1 MIRPVSII
9 ASLSLLL
16 LCSFRASAQLQEYN
30 NPDSQTPKS
39 TPSVQKP
46 SYSGE
51 SEAVVALR
59 SARYIFVK
67 STSLLVGRT
76 VIEEK
81 LQKRTEFSKLGLT
94 ITRDEAA
101 ADVVLEVH
109 HDVFTKYVYIAVDPK
124 RNIVVAGGKLSSLG
138 GTVAGKVAKRFL
150 KQMIQA
156 RATGP

>member
-1 MIRPVSII
+1 M
-9 ASLSLLL
+9 
-16 LCSFRASAQLQEYN
+16 
-30 NPDSQTPKS
+30 
-39 TPSVQKP
+39 
-46 SYSGE
+46 
-51 SEAVVALR
+51 
-59 SARYIFVK
+59 K